1 MTIKKKL
8 ENLTVEEQKE
18 VRMEVELS
26 RPSAEVRWMKNGVVL
41 QPASN
46 MELLVDGAKQS
57 LVFKSVAYADR
68 GLYSCE
74 TLDDKTQAKLS
85 VESKMDSS
93 LHVLLSRDPLPSMT
107 NHRHSTRLCFTLTDL
122 SPLNS
127 QCISQDPRGCLFVY

>member
-8 ENLTVEEQKE
+8 ENMTVEEQKE

-41 QPASN
+41 QPAGN
-46 MELLVDGAKQS
+46 MELLVVGAKQS

-74 TLDDKTQAKLS
+74 TLDDKTQAKLT
-85 VESKMDSS
+85 VESKDSS
-93 LHVLLSRDPLPSMT
+93 LHVPPSRDPLPSMT
-107 NHRHSTRLCFTLTDL
+107 EHQHITHTCFTLTD
-122 SPLNS
+122 
-127 QCISQDPRGCLFVY
+127 